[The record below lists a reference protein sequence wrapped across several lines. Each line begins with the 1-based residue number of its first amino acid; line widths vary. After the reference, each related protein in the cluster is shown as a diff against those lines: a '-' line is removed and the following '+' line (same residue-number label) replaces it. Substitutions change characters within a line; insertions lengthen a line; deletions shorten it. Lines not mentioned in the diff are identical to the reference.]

1 MTRRPNDAPA
11 GVVRICKRR
20 HISCWIFGGDRG
32 PDYTEDRADY
42 DWTVAE
48 AIRLHPAE
56 KIHAGWVYQG
66 NSQQGVRED
75 RTRYSLEAGRR
86 DFTRGV
92 PIVFTPDGPLDD
104 LGATNIR
111 GKETA

>member
-1 MTRRPNDAPA
+1 MTKRPNNAPV
-11 GVVRICKRR
+11 GTVRILYKRN
-20 HISCWIFGGDRG
+20 HISCWIMGGDRG
-32 PDYTEDRADY
+32 PDYTQDREDY
-42 DWTVAE
+42 EWTINE

-66 NSQQGVRED
+66 NLQQGVRED

-86 DFTRGV
+86 DYQRGV
-92 PIVFTPDGPLDD
+92 PIVFSPDDPIPGWSEVD
-104 LGATNIR
+104 